1 MITEISINN
10 FKSLVDFKLKDI
22 DKFTCL
28 IGLNGSGKT
37 TLLQALDF
45 IAHMISGDVG
55 DWLKSRGWENG
66 DLVNQ
71 GLKKRTIA
79 IRIVKNIEH
88 AQLLWDAVYNVDKMV
103 CTSEMLSLLPFPSAD
118 RISVSTDLLDK
129 SDNLL
134 NTKDEQFKNVDV
146 GSLKYEGS
154 ILSAYKFTN
163 EHILNFIDSVKG
175 LKSLELLSPSLLR
188 RNSRPSNDIGN
199 GGEAFSGFVGKMNDA
214 EHGKLLLELQQFYPH
229 IKDWHTRHMR
239 SGWTEL
245 YFSEGYGKFVA
256 RHINDGMLRI
266 MAILSQ
272 KYSKSNFL
280 LFDEIENGINQELVE
295 KLIDAL
301 LDFNGKQVI
310 VTTHSG
316 LVLNYLPDD
325 IARENVVLLY
335 RDDNGYTKAVKFF
348 ELKAIAPRLGILGP
362 GEVMGDTDLTNID
375 YAARIK

>member
-10 FKSLVDFKLKDI
+10 FKSLVDFELKNL

-45 IAHMISGDVG
+45 IAHLVSGDVG
-55 DWLKSRGWENG
+55 DWLKSRSWKNG

-71 GLKKRTIA
+71 GLKKRTVT
-79 IRIVKNIEH
+79 IRIVKSLANE
-88 AQLLWDAVYNVDKMV
+88 QLIWDAVYNVDKMI
-103 CTSEMLSLLPFPSAD
+103 CTSEMLSDLPFPPAD
-118 RISVSTDLLDK
+118 TISVSKTLLER
-129 SDNLL
+129 SDNFL
-134 NTKDEQFKNVDV
+134 NTNNQQFKNVDV

-154 ILSAYKFTN
+154 ILSAYKYN
-163 EHILNFIDSVKG
+163 DEHILKFIDSVKC
-175 LKSLELLSPSLLR
+175 LKSLELLSPSFLR
-188 RNSRPSNDIGN
+188 RNSRPSDDIGS
-199 GGEAFSGFVGKMNDA
+199 GGETFSGFVGKMNDGN
-214 EHGKLLLELQQFYPH
+214 HHKLLAELQLFYPH
-229 IKDWHTRHMR
+229 IKDWSTRHMR

-272 KYSKSNFL
+272 KYSKNDFL

-301 LDFNGKQVI
+301 QDFNGKQVM

-316 LVLNYLPDD
+316 LVLNYLPDN

-348 ELKAIAPRLGILGP
+348 ELKAVAPKLGILGP
-362 GEVMGDTDLTNID
+362 GEAMGDTDLTNID

>member
-10 FKSLVDFKLKDI
+10 FKSLVDFELKNL

-45 IAHMISGDVG
+45 IAHLVSGDVG
-55 DWLKSRGWENG
+55 DWLKSRSWKNG

-71 GLKKRTIA
+71 GLKKRTVT
-79 IRIVKNIEH
+79 IRIVKSLENE
-88 AQLLWDAVYNVDKMV
+88 QLIWNAVYNVDKMM
-103 CTSEMLSLLPFPSAD
+103 CTWETLGSDSPSSSTLL
-118 RISVSTDLLDK
+118 LHK
-129 SDNLL
+129 HDNLL
-134 NTKDEQFKNVDV
+134 HAMGQFNNNDVTDV

-154 ILSAYKFTN
+154 ILSAYKYN
-163 EHILNFIDSVKG
+163 DEHILKFIDSVKC
-175 LKSLELLSPSLLR
+175 LKSLELLSPSFLR
-188 RNSRPSNDIGN
+188 RNSRPSDDIGS
-199 GGEAFSGFVGKMNDA
+199 GGETFSGFVGKMND
-214 EHGKLLLELQQFYPH
+214 GNRQKLLAELQLFYPH
-229 IKDWHTRHMR
+229 VKDWSTRHMR

-272 KYSKSNFL
+272 KYSKNDFL

-295 KLIDAL
+295 KLINAL
-301 LDFNGKQVI
+301 QDFNGKQVM

-316 LVLNYLPDD
+316 LVLNYLPDN

-348 ELKAIAPRLGILGP
+348 ELKAVAPKLGILGP
-362 GEVMGDTDLTNID
+362 GEAMGDTDLTNID